1 MVVASSF
8 QLNMKIHFSIKR
20 SGINGGI
27 AILFGLA
34 LPNSLL
40 LAQSASSAEYTS
52 VDISS
57 AVTAGPVINA
67 KTITSSPPKP
77 AGNLKTEAG
86 ARQFPVLLPPMKHT
100 GAALEQIDTTT
111 ALAAVRRSPASI
123 PRIYGSDA
131 SRPAFRQ
138 RWEPILPRAAGS
150 GSRRRQ

>member
-1 MVVASSF
+1 MRIVVASSF

-27 AILFGLA
+27 VILLGLA

-40 LAQSASSAEYTS
+40 LAQPTSAQYSS

-67 KTITSSPPKP
+67 KNITSSPPKP

-86 ARQFPVLLPPMKHT
+86 VGQFPVLRPPMKQT
-100 GAALEQIDTTT
+100 GAALE
-111 ALAAVRRSPASI
+111 
-123 PRIYGSDA
+123 
-131 SRPAFRQ
+131 
-138 RWEPILPRAAGS
+138 
-150 GSRRRQ
+150 